1 MSPIA
6 KQDRSRKRIETILA
20 TAEDILLNKGIEEIT
35 IANISEL
42 SGLKRTST
50 YKFFPNPDDIKV
62 ALISK
67 YMNGCSNSFS
77 TKSKGRFFAEKK
89 SLLRSPY
96 QRDRDRIIHST
107 AFRRLKHK
115 TQVFVNTTGDHYRT
129 RITHSLEVSQIARTL
144 AKYFSLNEDLCETLS
159 LAHDLGHTPFG
170 HAGEIALNDCMELF
184 GGFDHN
190 IQTVRVVTLLENKYY
205 NFRGLNLSI
214 ETLDG
219 LIKHNG
225 PVIDLNKFNNILGK
239 NFFKNKINFDKYSSL
254 EAQIAA
260 ISDDVAYNSH
270 DLEDGLNANLFN
282 INDLKE
288 IPMLSEVI
296 KKYVKKRNNNKK
308 ELIIRQIVREII
320 NIMVK
325 DIIVNTKKN
334 LELNKINSTNDVY
347 NSNIKIVSF
356 SKNMGIFDKSIK
368 KFLKKNMYYSKS
380 VLKKTNKGKKIIELL
395 FKKIRQNPKKYIKKE
410 NFNNLSIERNV
421 CDFIAGMTDRFAINI
436 FNKIK

>member
-1 MSPIA
+1 MQKNSSV
-6 KQDRSRKRIETILA
+6 RYSR
-20 TAEDILLNKGIEEIT
+20 
-35 IANISEL
+35 L
-42 SGLKRTST
+42 SVT
-50 YKFFPNPDDIKV
+50 
-62 ALISK
+62 
-67 YMNGCSNSFS
+67 
-77 TKSKGRFFAEKK
+77 TKSKGRLFAEKK

-144 AKYFSLNEDLCETLS
+144 AKYFGLNEDLCETLS

-254 EAQIAA
+254 EAQIAS

-296 KKYVKKRNNNKK
+296 KKHVKKRNNNKK

-334 LELNKINSTNDVY
+334 LKLNKINSTNDVY

-356 SKNMGIFDKSIK
+356 SKNMSIFDKSIK

-395 FKKIRQNPKKYIKKE
+395 FKKIRQNPNKYIKKE
-410 NFNNLSIERNV
+410 NFNNPSIERNV